1 MAQAFGDTDADT
13 DRAHLDL
20 LRGASPGR
28 RLSLALSVSAT
39 VVGLSRRGLARAEP
53 GLSRDEIGLRFVE
66 QNYGEPL
73 AREVRARLLRAAS

>member
-1 MAQAFGDTDADT
+1 MMQPFGDTDAEA
-13 DRAHLDL
+13 DRTHLDL

-39 VVGLSRRGLARAEP
+39 VVRLCRRGLARAEP
-53 GLSRDEIGLRFVE
+53 GLSPEEIGLRFVE

-73 AREVRARLLRAAS
+73 AREVQARLLRGAS